1 MIKRTMTL
9 AVAVALVWV
18 LAGCGSSGGSDSS
31 SGGGSSTT
39 AAPAAGGSSGTSSP
53 SKSSGGSGGSGCN
66 AKDGK
71 DGIVRTFCDGPATV
85 SFTVGNKSG
94 QVTGGTCALGGG
106 YFSVNAGTVIDA
118 TFKGTK
124 PDYAGFL
131 LPPDSGDFTSTAV
144 TASITSNGETT
155 VVRNVTG
162 THDTKSASF
171 TGSDMV
177 DPSKKVTVKVTC

>member
-1 MIKRTMTL
+1 MKRTVTV
-9 AVAVALVWV
+9 AVAVALAWV
-18 LAGCGSSGGSDSS
+18 LAGCGTSGGSDSS

-39 AAPAAGGSSGTSSP
+39 AAPASGGSSGSSKP
-53 SKSSGGSGGSGCN
+53 SGGSGSSDCN

-71 DGIVRTFCDGPATV
+71 DGVVRTFCDGPATV
-85 SFTVGNKSG
+85 SFTVGDKSG
-94 QVTGGTCALGGG
+94 KVSGGTCELSGG
-106 YFSVNAGTVIDA
+106 YFTVNAGTVVDA

-144 TASITSNGETT
+144 TASITSDGQTT

-162 THDTKSASF
+162 THDAKSASF

-177 DPSKKVTVKVTC
+177 DPSKKVLVQVTC